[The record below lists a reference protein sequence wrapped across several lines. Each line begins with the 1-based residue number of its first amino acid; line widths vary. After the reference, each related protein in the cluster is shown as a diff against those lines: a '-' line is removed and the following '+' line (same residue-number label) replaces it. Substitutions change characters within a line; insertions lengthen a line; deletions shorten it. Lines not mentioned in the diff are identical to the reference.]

1 MGEEAKNSNKLV
13 KGTLIYAIGN
23 FGTKILAFL
32 IVPLYT
38 YYISTSDMGN
48 YDLVTTTVSLLTPII
63 TMRISDAAYR
73 WLLHNVDTEKN
84 CISATYRV
92 VIFGTCLSAV
102 FLLAV
107 NTFVPIKNCYYFIAL
122 LVLGRWLESLQTLL
136 RGLQEQGLFAFSG
149 IIQSI
154 IFLSLNVLFIVFFHQ
169 GVDGMFRSSIISY
182 AVTIILMLLLEP
194 KLRTMVIQDE
204 ENRQLTKEMLKY
216 SAPLVPSGL
225 SWWVMGASDRYVIS
239 FILGSAANGIYAVAN
254 KFPTI
259 LSMLF
264 TIFNYSWTDVTI
276 GSLKEGKET
285 SEYSSKIFENFYK
298 LSFCFTLALIPAT
311 KIVTKLI
318 LSPSYKSTSIYI
330 SFLYLGALFQGFT
343 AFITAGLLQGTKTGS
358 IARSSSIGAAVNLG
372 IDLACMRFI
381 GIQAASFST
390 FCGFFVMWL
399 CRMHDTQKIT
409 PVHLNKVK
417 FILLFVLTVA
427 MATMTIWTDNLTD
440 FILTGASIVFFFLIN
455 WRYVKTILQ
464 RLKGRQYN
472 DNSSTE

>member
-1 MGEEAKNSNKLV
+1 MGKEANNSNKLV
-13 KGTLIYAIGN
+13 KGTIIYAIGN

-38 YYISTSDMGN
+38 YYISTSEMGN

-73 WLLHNVDTEKN
+73 WLLHNVDTKKN

-92 VIFGTCLSAV
+92 VIIGSLLSAAIILV
-102 FLLAV
+102 INAII
-107 NTFVPIKNCYYFIAL
+107 PITYCYYFIAL
-122 LVLGRWLESLQTLL
+122 LILGRWLESLQTLL
-136 RGLQEQGLFAFSG
+136 RGLQKQALFALSG

-154 IFLSLNVLFIVFFHQ
+154 IFLSLNVLFIVFLHQ
-169 GVDGMFRSSIISY
+169 GVNGMFRSAIISY
-182 AVTIILMLLLEP
+182 SGTILLIFILEP
-194 KLRTMVIQDE
+194 QLRTRIIRDQ

-225 SWWVMGASDRYVIS
+225 SWWVMGASDRYVIR

-264 TIFNYSWTDVTI
+264 TIFNYSWTDVAI

-285 SEYSSKIFENFYK
+285 TEYSSKIFEDLYK
-298 LSFCFTLALIPAT
+298 LAFCFALALIPAT

-318 LSPSYKSTSIYI
+318 LSPSYKSASIYI

-372 IDLACMRFI
+372 IDLTCMRFI

-409 PVHLNKVK
+409 PVHLNRVK
-417 FILLFVLTVA
+417 FIPLFVLTVA
-427 MATMTIWTDNLTD
+427 MAMVTIWTNNLTD

-455 WRYVKTILQ
+455 WRYVKTILG
-464 RLKGRQYN
+464 RLKRR
-472 DNSSTE
+472 

>member
-1 MGEEAKNSNKLV
+1 MGKEANNSNKLV
-13 KGTLIYAIGN
+13 KGTIIYAIGN

-38 YYISTSDMGN
+38 YYISTSEMGN

-73 WLLHNVDTEKN
+73 WLLHNVGNKKN

-92 VIFGTCLSAV
+92 LIFGSLLSAAIILIINA
-102 FLLAV
+102 FI
-107 NTFVPIKNCYYFIAL
+107 PITYCYYFVAL
-122 LVLGRWLESLQTLL
+122 LVLGRWLESLQTLI
-136 RGLQEQGLFAFSG
+136 RGLQKQGLFALSG
-149 IIQSI
+149 IVQSF
-154 IFLSLNVLFIVFFHQ
+154 IFLGLNVLFIVFFRQ
-169 GVDGMFRSSIISY
+169 GVDGMFRSAIIGY
-182 AVTIILMLLLEP
+182 CVTILLIFILEP
-194 KLRTMVIQDE
+194 QLRTRVIRDQ

-225 SWWVMGASDRYVIS
+225 SWWVMGASDRYVIL
-239 FILGSAANGIYAVAN
+239 FILGRAANGIYAVAN

-264 TIFNYSWTDVTI
+264 TIFNYSWTDVAI

-285 SEYSSKIFENFYK
+285 SEYSSKIFEDLYK
-298 LSFCFTLALIPAT
+298 LAFCFALALIPAT
-311 KIVTKLI
+311 KIATRLI
-318 LSPSYKSTSIYI
+318 LSPSYKSASIYI

-358 IARSSSIGAAVNLG
+358 IAGSSSIGAVVNLG
-372 IDLACMRFI
+372 IDLVCMRFI

-409 PVHLNKVK
+409 PVHLNKAK
-417 FILLFVLTVA
+417 FIPLFALTVA
-427 MATMTIWTDNLTD
+427 MATITIWTNNLTD
-440 FILTGASIVFFFLIN
+440 FILTAASIVLFFLIN

-464 RLKGRQYN
+464 RVRHRKN

>member
-1 MGEEAKNSNKLV
+1 MEKEQNDKKLV
-13 KGTLIYAIGN
+13 KGTIIYAIGN

-38 YYISTSDMGN
+38 YYISTSDMGD
-48 YDLVTTTVSLLTPII
+48 YDLVTTTVALFTPII

-73 WLLHNVDTEKN
+73 WLLHNIDKKKN

-92 VIFGTCLSAV
+92 IIFGTCLSAA
-102 FLLAV
+102 LLLLV
-107 NTFVPIKNCYYFIAL
+107 NAIVPIKYCYYFIGL

-136 RGLQEQGLFAFSG
+136 RGLQKQGLFALSG
-149 IIQSI
+149 IVQSI
-154 IFLSLNVLFIVFFHQ
+154 IFLGLNVLFIVIFHQ
-169 GVDGMFRSSIISY
+169 GVDGMFRSSLISY
-182 AVTIILMLLLEP
+182 SATILMMLILEP
-194 KLRTMVIQDE
+194 QLRTGVISTQ
-204 ENRQLTKEMLKY
+204 ENRALTKEMLKY

-225 SWWVMGASDRYVIS
+225 SWWVMGASDRYVIR

-264 TIFNYSWTDVTI
+264 TIFNYSWTDVAI
-276 GSLKEGKET
+276 GNLKEGKET
-285 SEYSSKIFENFYK
+285 SEYSSRIFESLYE
-298 LSFCFTLALIPAT
+298 LAFCFAIALIPVT

-318 LSPSYKSTSIYI
+318 LSNSYKSASIYI
-330 SFLYLGALFQGFT
+330 SFLYLGALFQGLT

-372 IDLACMRFI
+372 IDLACMKFI
-381 GIQAASFST
+381 WIQAASFST

-409 PVHLNKVK
+409 PVHLDKKK
-417 FILLFVLTVA
+417 FVPLFVLSVA
-427 MATMTIWTDNLTD
+427 MATITIWTNNIADL
-440 FILTGASIVFFFLIN
+440 ILTVAGIILFFVVNRKYVGIFIN
-455 WRYVKTILQ
+455 RY
-464 RLKGRQYN
+464 LKRRA
-472 DNSSTE
+472 